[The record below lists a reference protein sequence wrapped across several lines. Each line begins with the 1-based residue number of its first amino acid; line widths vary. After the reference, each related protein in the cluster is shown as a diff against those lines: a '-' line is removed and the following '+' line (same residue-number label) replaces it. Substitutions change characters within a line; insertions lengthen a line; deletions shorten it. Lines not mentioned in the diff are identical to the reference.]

1 MRTPTEQSITSKSGC
16 ASSAKKEKRVLEHL
30 ITADPSK
37 FVPELMSEPPKS
49 FIPEQKAAPNDLVDA
64 KMRTA
69 QLLESLQVPSDT
81 ETSREAQ
88 KSAAQRAFQ
97 ALTLSTDTQ
106 KQREALEKVETPD
119 TVKHLVGMLTAYDW
133 AFVEQ
138 AQEIRGYTVSG
149 IMKETLHHDAK
160 VRLKAFELLG
170 KVTEIALFT
179 ERIEVTHKQ
188 ISDEELEQQLRA
200 KLEKFVGAG
209 KAWPTDVEDA
219 VPINHDEGKP

>member
-1 MRTPTEQSITSKSGC
+1 MRTTTEPSITPKSGD
-16 ASSAKKEKRVLEHL
+16 ASLAKKEKRVLEHL
-30 ITADPSK
+30 ITADPKK
-37 FVPELMSEPPKS
+37 FMPELLAGAPKG
-49 FIPEQKAAPNDLVDA
+49 FIPEEKATPTALVDA

-69 QLLESLQVPSDT
+69 QLLESLQVPNDT
-81 ETSREAQ
+81 EISAEAQ
-88 KSAAQRAFQ
+88 RNVAQRAFQ

-106 KQREALEKVETPD
+106 KQRDALEKVETPD
-119 TVKHLVGMLTAYDW
+119 TVRHLVGMLTAYDW

-188 ISDEELEQQLRA
+188 ISDEELENQLRS

-209 KAWPTDVEDA
+209 KAWPTDVED
-219 VPINHDEGKP
+219 VIQQEK